1 VRRLHGAR
9 GQAAVEFAIVT
20 PVIAVVVIALV
31 AVTTTG
37 STRLAEESI
46 LRDAAHAAAVASD
59 ATAAAQRVLADHG
72 RDDLVVDVLLDGQLL
87 QVTLRDNNG
96 DSVAAVSVAAAP
108 P

>member
-1 VRRLHGAR
+1 MRRFHGAR

-59 ATAAAQRVLADHG
+59 VTAAAQRVLTYHG
-72 RDDLVVDVLLDGQLL
+72 RDDLTVDVLLDGRLL
-87 QVTLRDNNG
+87 HITLRNNNG
-96 DSVAAVSVAAAP
+96 DGVGTVSVAAAP

>member
-1 VRRLHGAR
+1 VRRFHGAR

-31 AVTTTG
+31 ALTTTG

-46 LRDAAHAAAVASD
+46 LRDAAHAAAVAND
-59 ATAAAQRVLADHG
+59 ATAAAQRVLTDHG
-72 RDDLVVDVLLDGQLL
+72 RDDLTVDVLLDGQLL
-87 QVTLRDNNG
+87 HITLRNDNG
-96 DSVAAVSVAAAP
+96 DGVGTVSVAAAP